1 MGKCA
6 AIPLGRDPI
15 MNTLAATPTPADRA
29 VSSPRD
35 DLPRAKAANLSRD
48 DIEQIADKV
57 RNVVGYQPGDELIPI
72 IKRIGGQVDFIN
84 LHEWLD
90 DHCATITVRGKRD
103 FTIQLSRVG
112 GLLRN
117 RFSLA
122 HELGHYVLHSQ
133 IGKIPLQA
141 TRSLISERVEWE
153 ANWFAA
159 AFLMPAAAF
168 RQRWEMTE
176 RIEDLASYFLV
187 STQAV
192 KVRKEVII
200 DQA

>member
-1 MGKCA
+1 MPVPPG
-6 AIPLGRDPI
+6 
-15 MNTLAATPTPADRA
+15 
-29 VSSPRD
+29 

-57 RNVVGYQPGDELIPI
+57 RKVVGYQPGAELIPI
-72 IKRIGGQVDFIN
+72 IERIGGKVEFIH
-84 LHEWLD
+84 LHHWLD
-90 DHCATITVRGKRD
+90 DHCATIEVRGKRD
-103 FTIQLSRVG
+103 FTIRLSRNG

-133 IGKIPLQA
+133 IGKIQLLA

-159 AFLMPAAAF
+159 AFLMPANAF
-168 RQRWEMTE
+168 RKRWKLTKND
-176 RIEDLASYFLV
+176 EDLASYFLV

-200 DQA
+200 EKA